1 MQKTS
6 PLPPSKG
13 GSLNS
18 LKRLNLLVNMKNIF
32 FYNLL
37 NF

>member
-1 MQKTS
+1 MQNN
-6 PLPPSKG
+6 LPPTPLQR

-32 FYNLL
+32 LYNLL